1 MKKHLMIIGA
11 LLAAPP
17 AEARVV
23 TDDGNELL
31 EVCTRDDYFSQGY
44 CLGYI
49 RALSDGMDMILAM
62 DNKQVCYGDNVTIG
76 QIRDVVIDYV
86 KCNPAKRNKNAM
98 VLVSWAL
105 AEAWPCQ

>member
-11 LLAAPP
+11 LLAATP

-49 RALSDGMDMILAM
+49 RALSDGVDMVLYTGNQKI
-62 DNKQVCYGDNVTIG
+62 CYGDNVTIG

-86 KCNPAKRNKNAM
+86 KRNPAKRNKNAM

>member
-1 MKKHLMIIGA
+1 MKKHLIIIGA
-11 LLAAPP
+11 LLAATP

-23 TDDGNELL
+23 TNDGNELL
-31 EVCTRDDYFSQGY
+31 EVCTQTDYFSQGY

-62 DNKQVCYGDNVTIG
+62 DNKQVCYGGNVTIG

-86 KCNPAKRNKNAM
+86 KRNPAKRNQNAM